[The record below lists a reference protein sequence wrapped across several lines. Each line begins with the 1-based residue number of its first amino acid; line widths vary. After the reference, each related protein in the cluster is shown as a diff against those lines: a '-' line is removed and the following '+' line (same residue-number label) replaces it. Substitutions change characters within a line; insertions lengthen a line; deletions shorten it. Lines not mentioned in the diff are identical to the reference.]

1 MDIFQSAILGVV
13 EGLTEFVPVSSTFH
27 LILTS
32 TILGLDNSDYLK
44 MFEVV
49 IQLGA
54 VSALLFLYTKT
65 LLSNRRLIL
74 ILLCSF
80 IPTAIIGKFL
90 YPTIKSLFFTNTILQ
105 ISAMVIVG
113 ILFLIVEKL
122 ISSGKIRPTRPISSL
137 SYFQAILIGLAQAT
151 SIIPGVSRSGSII
164 LSALALGFTRSHA
177 AEYAFLLSI
186 PTILAASLLDLYE
199 NRIMLMSTGFSSIT
213 PLMVGFFSAFI
224 TAYFVVKWFIHYI
237 SKHTLTPFAYYRFV
251 LAIILILF
259 RVGLSH

>member
-13 EGLTEFVPVSSTFH
+13 EGLTEFLPVSSTFH

-32 TILGLDNSDYLK
+32 TILGLNNSDYLK

-65 LLSNRRLIL
+65 LFSNRRLII

-80 IPTAIIGKFL
+80 IPTAVIGKVL
-90 YPTIKSLFFTNTILQ
+90 YPTIKSFFFTNTILQ
-105 ISAMVIVG
+105 IAVMVIVG

-122 ISSGKIRPTRPISSL
+122 ISSGKIHSNRPISSL
-137 SYFQAILIGLAQAT
+137 SYYHATLIGLAQAT

-164 LSALALGFTRSHA
+164 LSALTLGLTRSHA
-177 AEYAFLLSI
+177 TEYAFLLSM
-186 PTILAASLLDLYE
+186 PTILAASLFDLYE
-199 NRIMLMSTGFSSIT
+199 NRMLLINTGSSSIT
-213 PLMVGFFSAFI
+213 PLLVGFFFAFI
-224 TAYFVVKWFIHYI
+224 TAYFVVKWFLYYV
-237 SKHTLTPFAYYRFV
+237 SKHTLIPFAYYRFI
-251 LAIILILF
+251 LATCLIFF